1 MTSEGDHMA
10 ESKSVAILGG
20 TGNLG
25 HGMAVRLAGAGH
37 TVRIG
42 SRDAGRAEEAARQ
55 VSALVPS
62 ATVTGADNGDAA
74 DGADF
79 VLVAVPFASQAS
91 TLKSVKERLRERQI
105 VIDACVPLGT
115 AIGGKPTQLTGVWHG
130 SAAEQ
135 AAALVPDGVRVVSG
149 LHTLSADDLADP
161 ELSLD
166 QDTLICGNSKADKTA
181 VTELLSTIEGL
192 RVVDAGRLESSRM
205 VEGLTPILIGINIR
219 YKVHSGFRITGLE

>member
-1 MTSEGDHMA
+1 MA
-10 ESKSVAILGG
+10 EAKSVAILGG

-37 TVRIG
+37 RVVIG
-42 SRDAGRAEEAARQ
+42 SRDAERATTAAER
-55 VSALVPS
+55 VSDLVS
-62 ATVTGADNGDAA
+62 TGDVTGADNGDAA
-74 DGADF
+74 EGADF
-79 VLVAVPFASQAS
+79 VLVAVPFANQAG
-91 TLKSVKERLRERQI
+91 TLKSVKDRLREGQI

-130 SAAEQ
+130 SAAQQ

-161 ELSLD
+161 QLSLE
-166 QDTLICGNSKADKTA
+166 QDTLICGNSKADKEA
-181 VTELLSTIEGL
+181 VTALLSTIEGL
-192 RVVDAGRLESSRM
+192 RVVDAGRLEMSRM

-219 YKVHSGFRITGLE
+219 YKAHSGFRITGLG

>member
-1 MTSEGDHMA
+1 MTQSA
-10 ESKSVAILGG
+10 SVAILGG

-37 TVRIG
+37 EVVIG
-42 SRDAGRAEEAARQ
+42 SRDAARAEEAARR

-62 ATVTGADNGDAA
+62 AAVTGADNGDAT

-91 TLKSVKERLRERQI
+91 TLTSVKDRLREGQI

-130 SAAEQ
+130 SAAQQ

-161 ELSLD
+161 ELVLE
-166 QDTLICGNSKADKTA
+166 QDTLICGNSKADKQA
-181 VTELLSTIEGL
+181 VTELLTTITGL
-192 RVVDAGRLESSRM
+192 RVVDAGRLEMSRM
-205 VEGLTPILIGINIR
+205 VEGITPILIGINIR
-219 YKVHSGFRITGLE
+219 NKVHSGFRITGLE

>member
-1 MTSEGDHMA
+1 MA
-10 ESKSVAILGG
+10 EAKSVAILGG

-37 TVRIG
+37 RVVIG
-42 SRDAGRAEEAARQ
+42 SRDAERATTAAKR
-55 VSALVPS
+55 VSDLVS
-62 ATVTGADNGDAA
+62 TGDVTGADNGDAA
-74 DGADF
+74 EGADF
-79 VLVAVPFASQAS
+79 VLVAVPFANQAG
-91 TLKSVKERLRERQI
+91 TLKSVKDRLREGQI

-130 SAAEQ
+130 SAAQQ

-161 ELSLD
+161 QLSLE
-166 QDTLICGNSKADKTA
+166 QDTLICGNSKADKEA
-181 VTELLSTIEGL
+181 VTALLSTIEGL
-192 RVVDAGRLESSRM
+192 RVVDAGRLEMSRM

-219 YKVHSGFRITGLE
+219 YKAHSGFRITGLG